1 MKLFHSGE
9 RREREFCR
17 PFVVVCGGVKA
28 LPGNSRSFKFEMLL
42 FNAKSKL
49 NCCGCVLQGPY
60 TAPFCD
66 QPAVQRRGL
75 AATLHSVLQS
85 RHVLPVVLPAFQNS
99 QAARLRSVLEPLL
112 VKWAQNPECLD
123 SEAYQATL
131 TDIGLRLFLFNLLLV
146 ASPLLLELCG
156 ILIFFVSSACCV
168 TPFFGADCQLGT
180 RYKVDLYLSSQVH
193 VYERTFRVLNGSVCP
208 APSTDV
214 AASQWACTAFCQSC
228 AFSFS

>member
-1 MKLFHSGE
+1 M
-9 RREREFCR
+9 
-17 PFVVVCGGVKA
+17 VVCGGVKA
-28 LPGNSRSFKFEMLL
+28 LPGNSRSFKFEMRL

-112 VKWAQNPECLD
+112 VK
-123 SEAYQATL
+123 
-131 TDIGLRLFLFNLLLV
+131 
-146 ASPLLLELCG
+146 CG

-214 AASQWACTAFCQSC
+214 AASQ
-228 AFSFS
+228 